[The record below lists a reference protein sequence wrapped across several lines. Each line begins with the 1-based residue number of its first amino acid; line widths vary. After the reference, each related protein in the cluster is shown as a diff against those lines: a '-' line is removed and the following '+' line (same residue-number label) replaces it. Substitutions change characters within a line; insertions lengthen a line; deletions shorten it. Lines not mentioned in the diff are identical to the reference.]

1 MRYLLII
8 FFVLLA
14 SCSSQK
20 EANIDSI
27 KINITKE
34 IISNFD
40 QVKRQITNHL
50 QNKNKYNKGEIFSTS
65 WVSVIKATKTFDEE
79 LHIEVKEHQPI
90 ASLDRGRFIT
100 QEGKIITPAGGNKS
114 LKLLSIIGRDNE
126 YLALLDRTF
135 LLQDILNLKGNSL
148 TSIEHRVSG
157 FIEAVDNENVI
168 YRFNKE
174 DFRVQ
179 LERLEELILFELNS
193 GINDDIRYIDLR
205 YKNAIALGN
214 KNMEKSI

>member
-1 MRYLLII
+1 MRYLLIT
-8 FFVLLA
+8 FFALLV

-27 KINITKE
+27 DIKISKE

-40 QVKRQITNHL
+40 QVKHQITNHL
-50 QNKNKYNKGEIFSTS
+50 QNKNKYNKSEIFSNS

-90 ASLDRGRFIT
+90 ASLDKGRFIT
-100 QEGKIITPAGGNKS
+100 QQGKIITPAGGNKS
-114 LKLLSIIGRDNE
+114 LKLVSIIGRDNE
-126 YLALLDRTF
+126 YFTLLDSTF
-135 LLQDILNLKGNSL
+135 LLQNILNLKGNSL
-148 TSIEHRVSG
+148 ISIEHRGSG
-157 FIEAVDNENVI
+157 FIEAVDNESVM

>member
-1 MRYLLII
+1 MKYLLII
-8 FFVLLA
+8 FFALLFG
-14 SCSSQK
+14 CSNQK

-27 KINITKE
+27 NFKISKE

-40 QVKRQITNHL
+40 QVKLQITNHL
-50 QNKNKYNKGEIFSTS
+50 QNKNKYNKSEIFSNS

-79 LHIEVKEHQPI
+79 LHIELKEHQPI

-100 QEGKIITPAGGNKS
+100 QEGKIITPAGVNKS
-114 LKLLSIIGRDNE
+114 LKLVSIIGTDNDH
-126 YLALLDRTF
+126 LTLLDCIF
-135 LLQDILNLKGNSL
+135 SLQDILNLKGNSL
-148 TSIEHRVSG
+148 VSIEHRGSG
-157 FIEAVDNENVI
+157 FMEAVDNESVM
-168 YRFNKE
+168 YRFNKR

>member
-8 FFVLLA
+8 FVALLA

-27 KINITKE
+27 DIKISKE

-40 QVKRQITNHL
+40 QVKHQITNHL
-50 QNKNKYNKGEIFSTS
+50 QNKNKYNKSEIFSNS

-114 LKLLSIIGRDNE
+114 LKLVSIIGRDNE
-126 YLALLDRTF
+126 YLTLLDSTF
-135 LLQDILNLKGNSL
+135 LLQNILNLKGNSL
-148 TSIEHRVSG
+148 ISIEHRGSG
-157 FIEAVDNENVI
+157 FIEAVDDESVM

-179 LERLEELILFELNS
+179 LARLEELILFELNS

>member
-8 FFVLLA
+8 FFALLA
-14 SCSSQK
+14 GCSSQK

-27 KINITKE
+27 NIKISKE

-40 QVKRQITNHL
+40 QVKHQITNHL
-50 QNKNKYNKGEIFSTS
+50 QNKNKYNKSEIFSNS

-100 QEGKIITPAGGNKS
+100 QEGKIITPAGANKS

-126 YLALLDRTF
+126 YLTLLDSTF
-135 LLQDILNLKGNSL
+135 LLQNILNLKGNSL
-148 TSIEHRVSG
+148 VSIEQRGAG
-157 FIEAVDNENVI
+157 FIEAVDNESVM

>member
-8 FFVLLA
+8 FFALLV

-27 KINITKE
+27 DIKISKE

-40 QVKRQITNHL
+40 QVKHQITNHL
-50 QNKNKYNKGEIFSTS
+50 QNKNKYNKSEIFSNS

-114 LKLLSIIGRDNE
+114 LKLVSIIGRDNE
-126 YLALLDRTF
+126 YLTLLDSTF
-135 LLQDILNLKGNSL
+135 LLQNILNLKGNSL
-148 TSIEHRVSG
+148 ISIEHRGSG
-157 FIEAVDNENVI
+157 FIEAVDNESVM

>member
-8 FFVLLA
+8 FFALLA

-27 KINITKE
+27 NINITKE

-90 ASLDRGRFIT
+90 ASLERGRFIT
-100 QEGKIITPAGGNKS
+100 QEGKIITPSGVNKS
-114 LKLLSIIGRDNE
+114 LKLVSIIGRDNE
-126 YLALLDRTF
+126 YLTLLDSIF
-135 LLQDILNLKGNSL
+135 SLQDILNLKGNSL
-148 TSIEHRVSG
+148 VSIEHRGSG
-157 FIEAVDNENVI
+157 FMEAVDNESVM
-168 YRFNKE
+168 YRFNKR

>member
-8 FFVLLA
+8 FFALLA
-14 SCSSQK
+14 SCSGQK
-20 EANIDSI
+20 EANTDSI
-27 KINITKE
+27 NIKISKE

-40 QVKRQITNHL
+40 QIEHQVISHL
-50 QNKNKYNKGEIFSTS
+50 QNKNNKSEIFSNS
-65 WVSVIKATKTFDEE
+65 WISVIKATKTFDEE

-90 ASLDRGRFIT
+90 AFLDRGRFIT

-114 LKLLSIIGRDNE
+114 LKLVSIIGSDNE
-126 YLALLDRTF
+126 YLSLLDSIF
-135 LLQDILNLKGNSL
+135 LLQNILNLKGNSL
-148 TSIEHRVSG
+148 IRIEHRGSG
-157 FIEAVDNENVI
+157 FIEAIDNESVM

-179 LERLEELILFELNS
+179 LERLEEFILFELNS